1 MTAQQ
6 QVVPTSAD
14 PGAMIESVIVKGD
27 LGKLSPVE
35 RTNYYVEVCRSVGL
49 NPLTKPFEYIVLN
62 GKLTLYARR
71 DATDQLRKIHNV
83 SVTDMTEAERDG
95 VFVVTA
101 KVQNA
106 DGRTDISKGA
116 VTIKGLVGD
125 ALCNALMKAETK
137 AKRRATLSICGLG
150 FLDETEIETIPNAQ
164 PANGNST
171 RKSSAQAKR
180 DGDWPKFMADVFDC
194 ETAVRLDALHREYR
208 ANVYPTWNKDWQDQA
223 EAAFEDRQAEL
234 TAKDLPLTLADSLA
248 QETVDEDGV
257 VSTAAAVVAAV
268 GKADYVRNC
277 MNIIAEARDQAMLL
291 KWWNAEKKHRIALG
305 FTVDENADLMERVK
319 DRAEELKAN
328 GEAVM
333 EAGG

>member
-14 PGAMIESVIVKGD
+14 PSALIESVIVKGD
-27 LGKLSPVE
+27 LSGLNANE
-35 RTNYYVEVCRSVGL
+35 RIAYYRRVCESIGL
-49 NPLTKPFEYIVLN
+49 NPLTKPFEYLTLN
-62 GKLTLYARR
+62 GKLVLYARR
-71 DATDQLRKIHNV
+71 DATDQLRKVHNV
-83 SVTDMTEAERDG
+83 SVTDMTEADRDG
-95 VFVVTA
+95 VFVVTV

-106 DGRTDISKGA
+106 DGRTDMAKGA
-116 VTIKGLVGD
+116 VNIAALKGD
-125 ALCNALMKAETK
+125 ALANALMKAETK

-150 FLDETEIETIPNAQ
+150 FLDETEIETIPSAQ
-164 PANGNST
+164 QVIGNST

-180 DGDWPKFMADVFDC
+180 DGDWPKFMADLFEC

-208 ANVYPTWNKDWQDQA
+208 ANVYPSWNKDWQDQA

-248 QETVDEDGV
+248 QEIGDENGEI
-257 VSTAAAVVAAV
+257 ST
-268 GKADYVRNC
+268 KADYVHNC
-277 MNIIAEARDQAMLL
+277 LNIIAEASDQALLL

>member
-1 MTAQQ
+1 MN
-6 QVVPTSAD
+6 QVATVNPV
-14 PGAMIESVIVKGD
+14 GAVIEGVISQGD
-27 LGKLSPVE
+27 LDKLSPE
-35 RTNYYVEVCRSVGL
+35 QRTHYYVEVCKSVGL
-49 NPLTKPFEYIVLN
+49 NPLTQPFAYIRLN
-62 GKLTLYARR
+62 NKLTLYARK
-71 DATDQLRKIHNV
+71 DATDQLRSIHNI
-83 SVTDMTEAERDG
+83 SVTNMEETEREG
-95 VFVVTA
+95 VFVVTV
-101 KVQNA
+101 KVQNG
-106 DGRTDISKGA
+106 DGRTDMAKGA
-116 VTIKGLVGD
+116 VTINGLKGD
-125 ALCNALMKAETK
+125 ALANAFMKCETK

-150 FLDETEIETIPNAQ
+150 FLDETEIETIPSAQ
-164 PANGNST
+164 QVIGNST

-180 DGDWPKFMADVFDC
+180 DGDWPKFMADLFEC

-208 ANVYPTWNKDWQDQA
+208 ANVYPSWNKDWQDQA

-248 QETVDEDGV
+248 QEIGDENGEI
-257 VSTAAAVVAAV
+257 ST
-268 GKADYVRNC
+268 KADYVHNC
-277 MNIIAEARDQAMLL
+277 LNIIAEASDQALLL